1 MNKAKTKKTT
11 PMLEQYWKFKD
22 AHPDKLL
29 LFRMGDFYET
39 FFEDAKITANI
50 LGITLTARNKSDD
63 DPVPLAGFPYHAL
76 DNYLHKLVSAGKKVA
91 ICEQVEDPKQAKGI
105 VKRDIVDIIT
115 PGSLLD
121 SKLISKPDNNFLST
135 IHIGKKNSIGLAS
148 IDISTGDFFFTELDK
163 SNLKGEIL
171 RLVPAEII
179 VKDERTKLEISEL
192 IPDYDTTITVFDSW
206 HSDGSEALQILKD
219 HFHTKSLES
228 IGANRK
234 KTGATAAG
242 IALAYLKELK
252 NDDLMHVNHLIYY
265 SIDNYMLLDEISR
278 RNLEL
283 TKSIRYGNKYGSLI
297 SILDNTL
304 TPMGTRLLN
313 NWLTHPLLLK
323 DEILERQKSVQQ
335 LKDQIENNNSIRD
348 ILSDIGD
355 ISRIISKIA
364 TLKVNPRELI
374 ALRNYLNY
382 APKLLAFLENYDSK
396 LLAEI
401 TSNIADYSDLISLID
416 ISIIDNPPHTIKD
429 GNIINDGFNR
439 ELDDLRDLSRDG
451 KAWIAKLEDSEREQT
466 GINSLKIGYNRVFGY
481 YLEVTKTHKDK
492 IPEHYIRK
500 QTLVNS
506 ERYISPK
513 LKEYE
518 TKVLGAE
525 ERIKSLEYELY
536 CEIRKTVQDYIEIIQ
551 KFVEVIS
558 VLDVLCSFAY
568 TAHKNRYVRPDFST
582 DGEMEMI
589 ECRHPVIEQLLVDE
603 QYIPNDVTLD
613 DKLNKIAIITGP
625 NMAGKSTYLR
635 QIGLIAIMAQ
645 IGSFIPAKKA
655 LLPIFDKVF
664 TRVGASDNLAQGQS
678 TFLVEMIET
687 ANILNSA
694 TPKSL
699 ILLDEI
705 GRGTSTFDGLS
716 LAWSIVEYIH
726 NSKGAKTLFATH
738 YHELTELENVLK
750 SVKNY
755 NIVVKTWKQDLIFL
769 RKIERGGADQS
780 YGIQVAHLA
789 GMPASVL
796 KRAKQIL
803 RNLEEHELS
812 PQGLAGKIKK
822 QLGTMDD
829 QITIF
834 EFLDDKSKKSDDI
847 LNDIIEL
854 DLNKISP
861 LEAWQKLQEIQEK
874 IENKE

>member
-1 MNKAKTKKTT
+1 
-11 PMLEQYWKFKD
+11 MLEQYWQFKD
-22 AHPDKLL
+22 AHEDKIL

-39 FFEDAKITANI
+39 FFDDAKEVSKI

-76 DNYLHKLVSAGKKVA
+76 DNYLNKLVAAGKKVA
-91 ICEQVEDPKQAKGI
+91 ICEQVEDPKEAKGL

-121 SKLISKPDNNFLST
+121 SNLISKPDNNFLTT
-135 IHIGKKNSIGLAS
+135 IYLAKKEQVGVAS
-148 IDISTGDFFFTELDK
+148 IDISTADFIFTEIDY
-163 SNLKGEIL
+163 SQLKGEL
-171 RLVPAEII
+171 QRLESAEII
-179 VKDERTKLEISEL
+179 VKDEDLKQQILNFKLDHNPAI
-192 IPDYDTTITVFDSW
+192 TIFDSW
-206 HSDGSEALQILKD
+206 HFDSKEAINLLKE

-228 IGANRK
+228 LGANRK
-234 KTGATAAG
+234 SIGATAAG
-242 IALAYLKELK
+242 VTIAYLRELK
-252 NDDLMHVNHLIYY
+252 NDDLVHINRLVYY
-265 SIDNYMLLDEISR
+265 SLENYMLLDEISR

-313 NWLTHPLLLK
+313 NWLLHPLIDK
-323 DEILERQKSVQQ
+323 EAILARQGAVKQ
-335 LKDQIENNNSIRD
+335 LKDTIEDTNAVRD
-348 ILSDIGD
+348 LLNGVGDLS
-355 ISRIISKIA
+355 RLISKIA
-364 TLKVNPRELI
+364 VLKVNPRELI
-374 ALRNYLNY
+374 ALRNYLAV
-382 APKLLAFLENYDSK
+382 APKIAKYFQGYNSPLLQ
-396 LLAEI
+396 EI
-401 TSNIADYSDLISLID
+401 TANISDYSEIIDLID
-416 ISIIDNPPHTIKD
+416 KTIIDNPPTTIKD
-429 GNIINDGFNR
+429 GNIINDSCND
-439 ELDDLRDLSRDG
+439 ELDDLRELSRDG

-481 YLEVTKTHKDK
+481 YLEVTKLHKDK

-536 CEIRKTVQDYIEIIQ
+536 RDLRLKLQVYIEPMQ
-551 KFVEVIS
+551 QFVDVIS
-558 VLDVLCSFAY
+558 ELDVLCSFAY
-568 TAHKNRYVRPDFST
+568 NAHKNRYIVPEFS
-582 DGEMEMI
+582 DEGQMLVED
-589 ECRHPVIEQLLVDE
+589 CRHPVIEILLE
-603 QYIPNDVTLD
+603 GETYIPNDVILD
-613 DKLNKIAIITGP
+613 DNENQIAIITGP

-655 LLPIFDKVF
+655 ILPIFDKVF

-694 TPKSL
+694 TPNSL

-726 NSKGAKTLFATH
+726 NFKKAKTLFATH
-738 YHELTELENVLK
+738 YHELTELESVLPA
-750 SVKNY
+750 VKNY
-755 NIVVKTWKQDLIFL
+755 NITVKAWKDEIIFL

-780 YGIQVAHLA
+780 YGIQVARLA
-789 GMPASVL
+789 GMPLKVL
-796 KRAKQIL
+796 NRAKQIL
-803 RNLEEHELS
+803 KNLEENELS
-812 PQGLAGKIKK
+812 PQGLVGKIKK
-822 QLGTMDD
+822 QLSSMDD

-834 EFLDDKSKKSDDI
+834 EFLNDKNEDN
-847 LNDIIEL
+847 NDIFDEIMEI
-854 DLNKISP
+854 DLNALSP
-861 LEAWQKLQEIQEK
+861 IDAWQRLKEIQHK
-874 IENKE
+874 IENKEL